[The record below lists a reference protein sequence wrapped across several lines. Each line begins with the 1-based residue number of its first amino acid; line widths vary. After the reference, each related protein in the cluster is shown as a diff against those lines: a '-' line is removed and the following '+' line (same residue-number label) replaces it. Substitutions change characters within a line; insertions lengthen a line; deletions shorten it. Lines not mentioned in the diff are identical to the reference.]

1 MSKQLN
7 FAQQMDEVLKTLGPA
22 RPKLLL
28 HACCGPCS
36 SAVLEQLCEHFE
48 ITVLYYNPNT
58 WPAAEYHRRGEE
70 LERFVAAAHPLGVT
84 VVEDRYDPQ
93 EFYSAVAGL
102 EQEPERGN
110 RCTVCYRL
118 RMRRAAQYAQ
128 EHGFA
133 WFTTTL
139 SISPHKDASR
149 INEIGQALEA
159 EFGVKHLPSDF
170 KKHNGYL
177 RSLQLSEE
185 YGLYRQDYC
194 GCEFSARAR
203 AISGSSS
210 PPVITLPSSGRPA
223 VQTRTARCRGGCSSP
238 FRRQGP
244 RALPHGR

>member
-1 MSKQLN
+1 MSNQLN
-7 FAQQMDEVLKTLGPA
+7 FSQQMDEVLKTLGDT
-22 RPKLLL
+22 RPRLLL

-36 SAVLEQLCEHFE
+36 SAVLERLCRYFD

-58 WPAAEYHRRGEE
+58 WPAEEYHRRGEE

-102 EQEPERGN
+102 ENEPERGS

-118 RMRRAAQYAQ
+118 RMRRAAQYAA
-128 EHGFA
+128 EHGFD

-139 SISPHKDASR
+139 SISPHKDAK
-149 INEIGQALEA
+149 LEQ

-170 KKHNGYL
+170 KKQNGYL

-194 GCEFSARAR
+194 GCEFSAKAR
-203 AISGSSS
+203 GIG
-210 PPVITLPSSGRPA
+210 T
-223 VQTRTARCRGGCSSP
+223 TAGE
-238 FRRQGP
+238 
-244 RALPHGR
+244 

>member
-1 MSKQLN
+1 MPKQLTY
-7 FAQQMDEVLKTLGPA
+7 AQQMDAVLASLGGS
-22 RPKLLL
+22 RPRLLL

-36 SAVLEQLCEHFE
+36 SAVLEQLSQFFE

-58 WPAAEYHRRGEE
+58 WPEAEYRRRGQE
-70 LERFVAAAHPLGVT
+70 LERFVAAANPLGVK

-102 EQEPERGN
+102 EAEPERGG

-118 RMRRAAQYAQ
+118 RMRRAAQYAA
-128 EHGFA
+128 EHGFD
-133 WFTTTL
+133 WFATTL
-139 SISPHKDASR
+139 SISPHKDAAR
-149 INEIGQALEA
+149 INQIGQELEK

-170 KKHNGYL
+170 KKKNGYL

-203 AISGSSS
+203 G
-210 PPVITLPSSGRPA
+210 ITEPNKG
-223 VQTRTARCRGGCSSP
+223 
-238 FRRQGP
+238 
-244 RALPHGR
+244 

>member
-1 MSKQLN
+1 MPKQLTY
-7 FAQQMDEVLKTLGPA
+7 AQQMDAVLASLGGS
-22 RPKLLL
+22 RPRLLL

-36 SAVLEQLCEHFE
+36 SAVLEQLSQFFE

-58 WPAAEYHRRGEE
+58 WPEAEYRRRGQE
-70 LERFVAAAHPLGVT
+70 LERFVAAAHPLGVK

-102 EQEPERGN
+102 EAEPERGG

-118 RMRRAAQYAQ
+118 RMRRAAQYAV
-128 EHGFA
+128 EHGFD
-133 WFTTTL
+133 WFATTL
-139 SISPHKDASR
+139 SISPHKDAAR
-149 INEIGQALEA
+149 INQIGQELEQ

-170 KKHNGYL
+170 KKKNGYL

-203 AISGSSS
+203 G
-210 PPVITLPSSGRPA
+210 ITEPNKG
-223 VQTRTARCRGGCSSP
+223 
-238 FRRQGP
+238 
-244 RALPHGR
+244 